1 MLLVCK
7 GLAFF
12 VKRILTIAGALPD
25 LHYRGMTRFLIL
37 AVFCTMSPAVAEG
50 VDMVS
55 QVDEL
60 TITALNHVGSN
71 PNGPVSKDCVY
82 VVANTVTPEGQG
94 IARLGWAVTAEI
106 ERNGLIF
113 VSFAGRAEAGTSGSC
128 LLSDGNI
135 GIFRAGR
142 MEGLIYAAPGAKR
155 GIGIVAPIKDGLRV
169 WDGDFLQRPLA
180 DLQLHG
186 DDLVVVSAVAGRD
199 MFCDGMVS
207 VPNIYGIPIHLARR
221 LLLAEGWVPQP
232 PDVVPS
238 LMMTDLPELLDC
250 AGTGFAACTYLY
262 RSAEAPEL
270 MVTTAGEAEPPSS
283 PAVVRYDVSCM
294 QPASGN

>member
-1 MLLVCK
+1 
-7 GLAFF
+7 
-12 VKRILTIAGALPD
+12 
-25 LHYRGMTRFLIL
+25 
-37 AVFCTMSPAVAEG
+37 
-50 VDMVS
+50 MVS

-106 ERNGLIF
+106 EWNGLTF

-155 GIGIVAPIKDGLRV
+155 GIGIVAPIEDGLRV

-238 LMMTDLPELLDC
+238 LMMTDLPELLDS

-270 MVTTAGEAEPPSS
+270 MVTTAGEAELRRHLLWCVMTSAACNR
-283 PAVVRYDVSCM
+283 PAATEAQGACM
-294 QPASGN
+294 AGLTLANCPHDTRHRQRPCGHLARSFGFGPLGRWA